1 MKIAIENNTLL
12 NLPLLYNSAGGIAK
26 TLLPG
31 TAHFIIGDHASGKT
45 TLAAAVAATYAV
57 NSELPCYFF
66 TNGEPKERLEKMM
79 SCSLNISEGKL
90 PNELE
95 IHIIENSVRYD
106 IIKSYVK
113 ARVFSGLVIIDSF
126 QGVSGEMSVPS
137 DMEEKIMHNE
147 LKQIV
152 KEKNISML
160 FTSCSDI
167 NGCSEFADSIIRL

>member
-1 MKIAIENNTLL
+1 MGFTFENNTLL
-12 NLPLLYNSAGGIAK
+12 NLQQLHNSAGETAK

-31 TAHFIIGDHASGKT
+31 TSHFIIGDHASGKT
-45 TLAAAVAATYAV
+45 TLAADVAATYAV

-66 TNGEPKERLEKMM
+66 TNGEPKEQLEKMM

-90 PNELE
+90 SDDLP

-106 IIKSYVK
+106 IIKTYIK
-113 ARVFSGLVIIDSF
+113 AKVFSGLVIIDSF
-126 QGVSGEMSVPS
+126 ERVSGEMPVPC
-137 DMEEKIMHNE
+137 DMEEKIMYYH
-147 LKQIV
+147 LGRIM

>member
-90 PNELE
+90 PDDLP
-95 IHIIENSVRYD
+95 IHIIENSVRFE
-106 IIKSYVK
+106 IIISYVE

-126 QGVSGEMSVPS
+126 QGVSGEMSVPR
-137 DMEEKIMHNE
+137 DMEEKIMYYHFGRTM
-147 LKQIV
+147 

-160 FTSCSDI
+160 CTSCSDI
-167 NGCSEFADSIIRL
+167 NCCSEFADSIIRL